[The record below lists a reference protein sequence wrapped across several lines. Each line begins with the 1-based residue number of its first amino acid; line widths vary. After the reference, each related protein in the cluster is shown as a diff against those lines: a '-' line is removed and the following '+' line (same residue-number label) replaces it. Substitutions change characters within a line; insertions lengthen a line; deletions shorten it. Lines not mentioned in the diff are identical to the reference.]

1 MFMYFV
7 TVYTKIPHFQSRGIS
22 SPLLSIYF
30 IFYLNMILY
39 LYDVLVW
46 DEVHADQGVEEMF
59 V

>member
-7 TVYTKIPHFQSRGIS
+7 TVYTKIPHCQSQGIS
-22 SPLLSIYF
+22 SPPLSIYF